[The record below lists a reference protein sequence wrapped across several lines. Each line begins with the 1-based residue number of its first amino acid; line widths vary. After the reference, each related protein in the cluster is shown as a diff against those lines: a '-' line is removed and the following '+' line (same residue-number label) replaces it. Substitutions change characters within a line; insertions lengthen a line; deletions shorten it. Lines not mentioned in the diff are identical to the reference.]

1 MDKTM
6 KSKLLITATI
16 LLLSHATAI
25 NAQTWELVNS
35 FSDYLTN
42 VYTQGTDTVYIV
54 GQNGFIAQSPNR
66 GKNLNYQHIT
76 TNTLSDAC
84 FVSHNM
90 GYVVGANGTIIT
102 TSNAGTTWLSV
113 PSGTTQ
119 NLNAI
124 AATGINNIWAV
135 GDNGIVIKSIDAGQ
149 TWNTVSI
156 TTQTPN
162 FSDIEFKN
170 GKGYIIGNLGSI
182 YQTLD
187 NGSTWTQQT
196 NIEGYTGQENFV
208 SLSITEN
215 KAFILSTNNPSGY
228 QYNNN
233 SWQKYALP
241 GFNINN
247 ASQFLSDNQ
256 GVFARSREVIY
267 TGSSADYWGVDVF
280 KSDNGGLSWSSYS
293 TGSSNTISTRDI
305 IGDTNSKIAFVDI
318 SLGYLISGH
327 YMYRIP
333 FVGDIKADFTASVT
347 NQKQDIFDLKQNQNS
362 LTVNNIYKEI
372 SNVRIISTLGQV
384 IFQQDINNKNEITV
398 NTSNFNEGTYIIQVN
413 LKDNSQLSVKWI
425 KH

>member
-1 MDKTM
+1 MKTR
-6 KSKLLITATI
+6 LLIIATI

-35 FSDYLTN
+35 FPDYLTN

-54 GQNGFIAQSPNR
+54 GQNGFIAQSPDR
-66 GKNLNYQHIT
+66 GKNWNRQHIT
-76 TNTLSDAC
+76 TNTLSDVC
-84 FVSHNM
+84 FVSHNI
-90 GYVVGANGTIIT
+90 GCIVGANGTIFT
-102 TSNAGTTWLSV
+102 TSNAGTSWTTV
-113 PSGTTQ
+113 TSGTTQ

-162 FSDIEFKN
+162 FSDIGFKN

-208 SLSITEN
+208 SLSIKEN

-233 SWQKYALP
+233 IWQKYTVP
-241 GFNINN
+241 GDGIANS
-247 ASQFLSDNQ
+247 SQFLSDSQ
-256 GVFARSREVIY
+256 GVFAVVRMDGF
-267 TGSSADYWGVDVF
+267 TGSSYGYWVVNVF
-280 KSDNGGLSWSSYS
+280 KTDNGGSDWVSYS
-293 TGSSNTISTRDI
+293 DGSNNPISTQWI
-305 IGDTNSKIAFVDI
+305 IGDASSKIAFVDI
-318 SLGYLISGH
+318 ALGYLISGH

-333 FVGDIKADFTASVT
+333 FIGDINADFYAGIST
-347 NQKQDIFDLKQNQNS
+347 QKQDIVALKQNQNS
-362 LTVNNIYKEI
+362 LIVDNVYKEI
-372 SNVRIISTLGQV
+372 SNVKIISTLGQV
-384 IFQQDINNKNEITV
+384 IFQQNVKNKNEITV
-398 NTSNFNEGTYIIQVN
+398 NTSDFNKGTYTVQVN
-413 LKDNSQLSVKWI
+413 LKDNTQLSVKWI
-425 KH
+425 NY